1 MVKKNNVGSEK
12 WTYAEFEKFLQTFP
26 DGSME
31 KLAFEMLY
39 WTGMRAGELIGLFW
53 KDFDLDKGIV
63 SINESAYVENGRTFF
78 TGTKTISSN
87 RVIDIPQFL
96 VNDIENYLNILKY
109 KNPEIQI
116 FDTSVVK
123 LSYLIQRHAERA
135 NIKKIRVHMFRKMHR
150 DMLIE
155 IGVPAVEREERLGKS
170 AFLPYME
177 MGYKKTHECVRLLE
191 EKYLSEKGY

>member
-26 DGSME
+26 DDSME

-39 WTGMRAGELIGLFW
+39 WTGMRAGELIGLFL

-63 SINESAYVENGRTFF
+63 SINKSAYVENGRTFF

-87 RVIDIPQFL
+87 RVIDIPQFI
-96 VNDIENYLNILKY
+96 VSDIANHLNILEC

-116 FDTSVVK
+116 FDTSVAK

-135 NIKKIRVHMFRKMHR
+135 NIKKIRVHMFRKMHW

-155 IGVPAVEREERLGKS
+155 IGAPAVEREERLGKS
-170 AFLPYME
+170 FFLPYME
-177 MGYKKTHECVRLLE
+177 TEYKNTHECVRLLE
-191 EKYLSEKGY
+191 EKYLREKGH

>member
-1 MVKKNNVGSEK
+1 MVNKNNVGSEK

-39 WTGMRAGELIGLFW
+39 WTGMRAGELIGLFL

-63 SINESAYVENGRTFF
+63 SINKSAYVENGRTFF
-78 TGTKTISSN
+78 TRTKSSN

-96 VNDIENYLNILKY
+96 VNDIENYLNILKC

-116 FDTSVVK
+116 FDTSVAK

-135 NIKKIRVHMFRKMHR
+135 NIKKVRVHMFRKMHR

-155 IGVPAVEREERLGKS
+155 IGVPTAEREERLGKS
-170 AFLPYME
+170 VFLSYME
-177 MGYKKTHECVRLLE
+177 TEYKKTHECVRLLE
-191 EKYLSEKGY
+191 EKYLSEKGH